1 MAVNIYEKKQ
11 RWKYLLFFS
20 AVLIGAGSLYY
31 TNRLVKSIAEDERK
45 KIELWAEA
53 TRILANP
60 NNPPGNDILFP
71 LQVLE
76 NNTHIPVILVDE
88 EGGIM
93 THRNLDTT
101 RTDQQR
107 YLMRVLD
114 KMKGENDSIV
124 IDLGSNNYQYLY
136 YRNSNLLR
144 KLAAFPYYQL
154 GVIMLFIGVS
164 YIAFSVSRKAE
175 QNKVWTGLSKETA
188 HQLGT
193 PISSLSGW
201 VEILKESGADPVTTS
216 ELEKDSQR
224 LVRIADRFSKI
235 GSKPALIEND
245 VSRIIENS
253 LTYIKSRI
261 SKSIEFELLLP
272 DEPVMVPL
280 NETLFDWVIENLS
293 KNAMDAMEGTGK
305 LTIRCVEGS
314 RSVTIDVEDTGKGLP
329 KSKFTTIF
337 KPGYTTKKRGWGLG
351 LSLSKRII
359 ETYHNG
365 KIFVFSSEPG
375 EKTIFRIILNK

>member
-1 MAVNIYEKKQ
+1 MAVNIYDKKQ
-11 RWKYLLFFS
+11 RWKFILLFS

-31 TNRLVKSIAEDERK
+31 TNRLVNNIAKDERK

-60 NNPPGNDILFP
+60 NPSGNDILFP

-76 NNTHIPVILVDE
+76 NNTQIPVILVDAD
-88 EGGIM
+88 GNIM
-93 THRNLDTT
+93 AHRNLDTT

-107 YLMRVLD
+107 YLIKSLE

-124 IDLGSNNYQYLY
+124 INLGDNNYQYLY

-144 KLAAFPYYQL
+144 KLAAFPYFQL
-154 GVIMLFIGVS
+154 GVIVLFIVVS
-164 YIAFSVSRKAE
+164 YIAFSVSRRAE

-201 VEILKESGADPVTTS
+201 VEILKHTGADPVTTN

-224 LVRIADRFSKI
+224 LVKIADRFSKI
-235 GSKPALIEND
+235 GSKPALQEND
-245 VSRIIENS
+245 LTKIIENS
-253 LTYIKSRI
+253 LSYIKSRI
-261 SKSIEFELLLP
+261 SKSVEFELLLP
-272 DEPVMVPL
+272 AKPVIVPV
-280 NETLFDWVIENLS
+280 NETLLDWVIENLS
-293 KNAMDAMEGTGK
+293 KNAMDAMEGKGK
-305 LTIRCVEGS
+305 LTIRCTEGE

-329 KSKFTTIF
+329 KSKFNTVF

-365 KIFVFSSEPG
+365 RIFVLSSEPE
-375 EKTIFRIILNK
+375 EKTVFRIMLTK